1 MKMNRT
7 NTAGRILALLL
18 TALMVLSLAACATK
32 GGDKMDGMSSEPKNA
47 EEAVAMHKELMAQE
61 NAILSENTALWEK
74 VFIAADKGMTMQEDG
89 KNYGEFLLDTIEDS
103 KDQFTEDELKL
114 LKEAAEES
122 GLCEELF
129 RSFDERPKSFL
140 YSIAMDPY
148 SFSMNHVTPKGS
160 IEQQV
165 YLATYDTI
173 KKLADK
179 GPCVLIGRCADYALK
194 DRDDVIN
201 LFITAPLENRIKRVA
216 ARNGISENEA
226 KDRIKK
232 TDKSRASY
240 YNYYSA
246 KDWGDAKSYDLCI
259 DSSLLGIDGTVELLK
274 DLIRIKG
281 IK

>member
-1 MKMNRT
+1 MVIT
-7 NTAGRILALLL
+7 VGRQYGSGGREIGTMLA
-18 TALMVLSLAACATK
+18 
-32 GGDKMDGMSSEPKNA
+32 
-47 EEAVAMHKELMAQE
+47 
-61 NAILSENTALWEK
+61 EK
-74 VFIAADKGMTMQEDG
+74 LGIAYYDDM
-89 KNYGEFLLDTIEDS
+89 
-103 KDQFTEDELKL
+103 L
-114 LKEAAEES
+114 LKEAAKES

-148 SFSMNHVTPKGS
+148 SFSMNSVTARGN

-165 YLATYDTI
+165 YLATYETI

-201 LFITAPLENRIKRVA
+201 IFITAPLENRIERVA
-216 ARNGISENEA
+216 RRNDISLDEA

-240 YNYYSA
+240 YNYYSS
-246 KDWGDAKSYDLCI
+246 KDWGEAKSYDLCI
-259 DSSLLGIDGTVELLK
+259 DSSLLGIEGTVALLEQMIRLK
-274 DLIRIKG
+274 DAK
-281 IK
+281 